1 MQYTEEKLNLKRH
14 HDSNELINL
23 LREEVKLIQKE
34 KHLSNRGGTKITYN
48 HFIPAFEKYVAFVV
62 TNNRELYVYN
72 YDSQTYDKSVDTIN
86 QLYRKVI
93 DEAPSRTHMTTIKD
107 ALIAS
112 EYAFEEMDL
121 NSNLIPVKNGI
132 INRDTKELINYDI
145 TRFVKHKL
153 NVSYNPDVRYPED
166 VYEIDRFILDT
177 ANNDE
182 ERYYGLMQVIN
193 YALSGIN
200 PHHNIIIFL
209 GEGGS
214 GKSAINKLITSFID
228 DTQFAA
234 LKLNQ
239 FNHDK
244 YLSEL
249 RDKRVSIGDDLSD
262 GQYIGDLEN
271 LKTLSAQGSVTIDI
285 KHKDSIHLK
294 FPGLIIQNAARI
306 PKFSES
312 GTQLKRRLKVYNFKN
327 KFTGAHRKMTNDEFN
342 EMINNEDVKSYLL
355 NQLLNISINN
365 ELRGTDEVLLDEVTS
380 INDEYKSFIDSIQ
393 YTKLMTLDYIPNSVM
408 RAIYLDINSQKLNDK
423 TAISSGKLISL
434 LKPYMEDLG
443 YQFDNSSVKRPKSCI
458 KQTAIFDDID
468 EDIDQS
474 RKILFEDQEE
484 NGYSF
489 DIKEGNYPNYE
500 TIMNKNTPSKCWVQK
515 AEVDE

>member
-1 MQYTEEKLNLKRH
+1 MKYTNEKLELKRH
-14 HDSNELINL
+14 DNSTELIKL
-23 LREEVKLIQKE
+23 LKEEASLIQKE
-34 KHLSNRGGTKITYN
+34 KHLSHRGGPKITYN

-62 TNNRELYVYN
+62 TKNRELYVYN
-72 YDSQTYDKSVDTIN
+72 YDTQTYDQSVDTIN
-86 QLYRKVI
+86 QIYRKVV

-112 EYAFEEMDL
+112 EYAFEETEL
-121 NSNLIPVKNGI
+121 SSNLVPVKNGI
-132 INRDTKELINYDI
+132 IDRNTKELINYDI
-145 TRFVKHKL
+145 TKFVKHKL
-153 NVSYNPDVRYPED
+153 NVTYNPDIKYPENIYD
-166 VYEIDRFILDT
+166 IDQFILDT

-182 ERYYGLMQVIN
+182 DRYYGLMQVIN

-200 PHHNIIIFL
+200 PHHNIVMFL

-239 FNHDK
+239 FNYDK

-312 GTQLKRRLKVYNFKN
+312 GTQLKRRLKVYNFKS
-327 KFTGAHRKMTNDEFN
+327 KFTGVHRKMTNNQFN
-342 EMINNEDVKSYLL
+342 EMINHEDVKSYLL
-355 NQLLNISINN
+355 NQLLNIDIND

-380 INDEYKSFIDSIQ
+380 INDEYKTFIDSIQ
-393 YTKLMTLDYIPNSVM
+393 YTKLMTLDYIPNSVI
-408 RAIYLDINSQKLNDK
+408 RAIYLDINGQKLNDK
-423 TAISSGKLISL
+423 QAISSGKLISL

-443 YQFDNSSVKRPKSCI
+443 YQFDNSRVKRPRSCI
-458 KQTAIFDDID
+458 KNVAIFDDID
-468 EDIDQS
+468 DVINEG
-474 RKILFEDQEE
+474 RNILFEDQEDR
-484 NGYSF
+484 GYGF
-489 DIKEGNYPNYE
+489 DIKDGNYPNYE
-500 TIMNKNTPSKCWVQK
+500 QIMSKNTSSKCWIK
-515 AEVDE
+515 KEGE